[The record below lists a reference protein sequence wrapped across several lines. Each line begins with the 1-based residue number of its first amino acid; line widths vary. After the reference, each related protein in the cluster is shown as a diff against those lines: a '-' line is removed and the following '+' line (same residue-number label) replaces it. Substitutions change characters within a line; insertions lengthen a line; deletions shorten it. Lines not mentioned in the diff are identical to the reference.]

1 MEIEIKHGTE
11 TVICLSGQ
19 LDTLSSPDL
28 EKEITNILEG
38 NAQNVVLDG
47 GKLTYISSA
56 GLRLLLILQ
65 KKMSQKGGT
74 FVLRNIQDS
83 IMEIFKITG
92 FSSLLTIELQF
103 SNSGRLTST
112 LHLKNNPQQYHL
124 RYYLR

>member
-38 NAQNVVLDG
+38 NAQNVVRVG

-65 KKMSQKGGT
+65 KKMGQKGGT
-74 FVLRNIQDS
+74 FVLRNIQDN

-92 FSSLLTIELQF
+92 FSSFLTIE
-103 SNSGRLTST
+103 
-112 LHLKNNPQQYHL
+112 
-124 RYYLR
+124 